1 MDFTRDPQAA
11 IEAGINAAS
20 ALFIS
25 YSFSVLGAILL
36 IVAGYLVAGI
46 VERSLFSGLGK
57 VRGFDLT
64 LRQFFSQVAR
74 YTILALVVVMVL
86 GQFGVQTASI
96 IAALGAI
103 GLAIGLAL
111 QGTLQNIAAGIMLL
125 VLRPFRVGEYV
136 EIGAVAGT
144 VEEIGLF
151 ATQLRGAD
159 GVFIL
164 APNSKLWNE
173 PVRNFDRNDIR
184 RNEISV
190 SIAPDSDV
198 ESARKALKG
207 LAEQDQRVLRQPPP
221 AVAVSQAGAAG
232 VTLALGYWT
241 RPSDF
246 VAARTDLAVQTRSAL
261 DAKGVSLA

>member
-1 MDFTRDPQAA
+1 MDLTSDPAA
-11 IEAGINAAS
+11 TIEAGINAAS

-36 IVAGYLVAGI
+36 IVAGYLFAGI
-46 VERSLFSGLGK
+46 IERSIFTGLGK

-64 LRQFFSQVAR
+64 LRHFFSQVAR
-74 YTILALVVVMVL
+74 YTILALVIVMVL

-136 EIGAVAGT
+136 EIGTVAGT

-151 ATQLRGAD
+151 ATQLRSGD
-159 GVFIL
+159 GIFIL

-173 PVRNFDRNDIR
+173 PVRNFDRNGLR
-184 RNEISV
+184 RNELAV

-198 ESARKALKG
+198 EAARKALKG
-207 LAEQDQRVLRQPPP
+207 LAEKDDRVLKQPPP
-221 AVAVSQAGAAG
+221 AVAVSQAGASA

-246 VAARTDLAVQTRSAL
+246 AAAKTDIAARTRGVLGDEGIAL
-261 DAKGVSLA
+261 V

>member
-20 ALFIS
+20 ALVIS
-25 YSFSVLGAILL
+25 YSFSVLGAVLL
-36 IVAGYLVAGI
+36 IIAGYLVAGI
-46 VERSLFSGLGK
+46 VERSLFSGLSK

-74 YTILALVVVMVL
+74 YTILALVIVMVL

-136 EIGAVAGT
+136 EIGTVAGT

-151 ATQLRGAD
+151 ATQLRAAD

-173 PVRNFDRNDIR
+173 PVRNFDRNNIR

-207 LAEQDQRVLRQPPP
+207 LAEQDQRVLRQPAP

-241 RPSDF
+241 RPGDF
-246 VAARTDLAVQTRSAL
+246 VAARADLAVQTRGAL
-261 DAKGVSLA
+261 DAEGVSLA